1 MLSVR
6 FEHVKYV
13 VPSGFICCMT
23 RFLYNDLDISGG
35 SRMREYRMLP
45 TVLYKGGRRL
55 AEEDAIAIE
64 TALELRLD
72 DVFIAAFV
80 CTPGL
85 EDELAV
91 GFLLSSGIVDQ
102 PGHIASVKTVNNRCS
117 VKLMNG
123 VDARKTDSPSIRRVV
138 TTECS
143 APDMLRTLRTGGE
156 IPRLDFKLEVEPDLI
171 FSISSEMREVQEVH
185 RKTGATHAALIQ
197 EIGREARIIAED
209 LGRHN
214 AVDKCIGLAA
224 AQSRDFRKCLL
235 FSSGRLTAD
244 VVSKCSWSSIPLLV
258 SSSVATDAGVKVA
271 EKGNITLIGALR
283 GNRMRVYHEGAAK
296 LVHE

>member
-1 MLSVR
+1 
-6 FEHVKYV
+6 
-13 VPSGFICCMT
+13 
-23 RFLYNDLDISGG
+23 
-35 SRMREYRMLP
+35 MREYRMLP
-45 TVLYKGGRRL
+45 TVLYKEGRRL

-85 EDELAV
+85 ENELAV

-123 VDARKTDSPSIRRVV
+123 VDARKADSPGIRRVV

-171 FSISSEMREVQEVH
+171 LSISSGMRDVQEVH
-185 RKTGATHAALIQ
+185 KRTGATHAALIQ

>member
-1 MLSVR
+1 
-6 FEHVKYV
+6 
-13 VPSGFICCMT
+13 
-23 RFLYNDLDISGG
+23 
-35 SRMREYRMLP
+35 MREYRMLP
-45 TVLYKGGRRL
+45 TVLYKGGKRL

-72 DVFIAAFV
+72 EDFIAAFV

-91 GFLLSSGIVDQ
+91 GFLLSSGIVAQ
-102 PGHIASVKTVNNRCS
+102 PDHIASVKTVNNRCT
-117 VKLMNG
+117 VKLVNG
-123 VDARKTDSPSIRRVV
+123 VEARRDNIPAIRRVV

-143 APDMLRTLRTGGE
+143 APDMLRTLRTGGKV
-156 IPRLDFKLEVEPDLI
+156 PRLDFTLEVEPDQI
-171 FSISSEMREVQEVH
+171 FSISSEMKEVQEVH
-185 RKTGATHAALIQ
+185 KKTGATHAALIQ
-197 EIGREARIIAED
+197 EIGRGARIIAED

-224 AQSRDFRKCLL
+224 AQSKDFRKCLL
-235 FSSGRLTAD
+235 ISSGRLTAD
-244 VVSKCSWSSIPLLV
+244 IVSKCAWASIPLLV

-283 GNRMRVYHEGAAK
+283 GSRMRVYHEGAAK
-296 LVHE
+296 LFHE